1 MAGIDPDV
9 FELVENPNTYTPL
22 CGYHVLGDPVVVKKD
37 GYEPLLT
44 TERILFTAP
53 VSA

>member
-1 MAGIDPDV
+1 ML
-9 FELVENPNTYTPL
+9 EENAVIIVHPNTYTPL

-53 VSA
+53 ATA